1 GFAHHYGLLRKQ
13 YFACRIVQKIIYN
26 FPQKIVFVLLDPVAQ
41 KNLGQMLLTTHLQE
55 QHLFLFF
62 VYLFFVNRLCLL
74 HVRYNVCFHR
84 FAIHIFHAFV
94 LSVYL
99 HSFYFL
105 ALFDYEIACP
115 LVRLTSLFASCTLHI
130 SSVNRSLSGGTN
142 VRHCCCFPA
151 LTSM

>member
-1 GFAHHYGLLRKQ
+1 ARIVLFSSRRRHTSAKRDWSSDVCSSDLLNACEGFAHHYGLLRKQ

-74 HVRYNVCFHR
+74 H
-84 FAIHIFHAFV
+84 
-94 LSVYL
+94 
-99 HSFYFL
+99 
-105 ALFDYEIACP
+105 
-115 LVRLTSLFASCTLHI
+115 
-130 SSVNRSLSGGTN
+130 
-142 VRHCCCFPA
+142 
-151 LTSM
+151 

>member
-1 GFAHHYGLLRKQ
+1 CEGFAHHYGLLRKQ

-74 HVRYNVCFHR
+74 DRKSTRLNSSHVSISYAVFCLKKKKRT
-84 FAIHIFHAFV
+84 V
-94 LSVYL
+94 LT
-99 HSFYFL
+99 H
-105 ALFDYEIACP
+105 
-115 LVRLTSLFASCTLHI
+115 
-130 SSVNRSLSGGTN
+130 
-142 VRHCCCFPA
+142 
-151 LTSM
+151 